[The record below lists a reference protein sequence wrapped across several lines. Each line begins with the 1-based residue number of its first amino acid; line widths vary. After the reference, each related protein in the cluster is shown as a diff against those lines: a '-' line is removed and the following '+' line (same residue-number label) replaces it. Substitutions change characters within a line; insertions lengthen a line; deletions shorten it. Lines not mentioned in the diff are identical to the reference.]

1 MTYSQI
7 RDFEF
12 VENRCIRDVTITGTA
27 PFITVNVD
35 WARVVL
41 QNGSSLYYDLTTA
54 PSPSPVTSL
63 PTAVGV
69 YTSCEIDVEEKI
81 LCDLVV
87 PSAPVTFKR
96 IAVYDSTSGAL
107 LYKADFTLD
116 GSVAYTVSAEANVAP
131 CGGEAAFT
139 YTTNGVVATNAAPVT
154 IPSNAKSFTITNL
167 GLNGEAIVF
176 SPIGVTGIVGTPT
189 IPAVLDSVTYS
200 VEEDQDGLNATTV
213 VVTPAAGHQVWV
225 QWVI

>member
-1 MTYSQI
+1 MTNSQI
-7 RDFEF
+7 RDFEL
-12 VENRCIRDVTITGTA
+12 VANRCIRDITVTGVA
-27 PFITVNVD
+27 PFITINAD
-35 WARVVL
+35 WDKVVL
-41 QNGSSLYYDLTTA
+41 QNGSYVFYNLTV
-54 PSPSPVTSL
+54 PSVPVSTL
-63 PTAVGV
+63 PTPTGV
-69 YTSCEIDVEEKI
+69 YASCEIDVEEKI
-81 LCDLVV
+81 LCDLAV

-96 IAVYDSTSGAL
+96 IAVYDASSGAQ

-116 GSVAYTVSAEANVAP
+116 GLTAYTVSAEANVAP

-176 SPIGVTGIVGTPT
+176 SPIGVTGIVGTAT

-200 VEEDQDGLNATTV
+200 AEEDQDGLNATTV

-225 QWVI
+225 QWII